1 MAVINSINIE
11 TFRGISNLKLDNLAE
26 INILT
31 GDNNSGKTSILEI
44 LQSLEEPDSFKI
56 WRTLLRR
63 GTFINRGLSYY
74 EGFYDLFNINDE
86 KKIIKYNVQSEEKN
100 IKVVITAD
108 KSEEEVRIKPETEF
122 FKESYSQ
129 LFEDGQME
137 FDRVEILSKL
147 DLKLYINENKKDE
160 MVLYENQIQISNE
173 NQELDNELKRNI
185 VYISPIRHAEGGLFL
200 NNVLDNPDLYEEMLD
215 ILKEYDDG
223 IISINYDSKNERGM
237 NRGVYISPIRHAEG
251 GLFLNNVLDNPDLYE
266 EMLDILKEYDDG
278 IISINYDSKNERG
291 MNRGVYKILSRSS
304 QKALP
309 LNVYGDGMK
318 KAILLMSAVIKAK
331 NGILLLDE
339 FETAIH
345 TSAMDKTFRWI
356 LQTCK
361 KLNVQVFLTSHS
373 KEAIDKILKCAP
385 EMRKDMAVY
394 TLSKVNEKSVAR
406 RLSGDKAIEVQD
418 HMGLE
423 LR

>member
-237 NRGVYISPIRHAEG
+237 NRGVY
-251 GLFLNNVLDNPDLYE
+251 
-266 EMLDILKEYDDG
+266 
-278 IISINYDSKNERG
+278 
-291 MNRGVYKILSRSS
+291 KILSRSS

-423 LR
+423 LRLSLIHI

>member
-1 MAVINSINIE
+1 MVAQPCRTDGSISPRLFIKFMAVINSINIE

-237 NRGVYISPIRHAEG
+237 NRGVY
-251 GLFLNNVLDNPDLYE
+251 
-266 EMLDILKEYDDG
+266 
-278 IISINYDSKNERG
+278 
-291 MNRGVYKILSRSS
+291 KILSRSS

>member
-1 MAVINSINIE
+1 MAAINSINIE
-11 TFRGISNLKLDNLAE
+11 TFRGINNLKLDNLAE
-26 INILT
+26 VNILT

-44 LQSLEEPDSFKI
+44 LQSLEAPDNFYTWIK
-56 WRTLLRR
+56 LLRK
-63 GTFINRGLSYY
+63 GIFANRGLSYY
-74 EGFYDLFNINDE
+74 EGFYDLFNINNDE
-86 KKIIKYNVQSEEKN
+86 KVIKYSIESQEK
-100 IKVVITAD
+100 IMDILITA
-108 KSEEEVRIKPETEF
+108 KEKEELDNYEQESMSIVYGENELEYA
-122 FKESYSQ
+122 KE
-129 LFEDGQME
+129 
-137 FDRVEILSKL
+137 EIHSKL
-147 DLKLYINENKKDE
+147 DMELYIDHKKRDSLSLYDDQTGYLLGNKKSD
-160 MVLYENQIQISNE
+160 QT
-173 NQELDNELKRNI
+173 LKKNI

-200 NNVLDNPDLYEEMLD
+200 NNVLDNPDLYEEMLE
-215 ILKEYDDG
+215 ILKEYD
-223 IISINYDSKNERGM
+223 S
-237 NRGVYISPIRHAEG
+237 
-251 GLFLNNVLDNPDLYE
+251 
-266 EMLDILKEYDDG
+266 G

-291 MNRGVYKILSRSS
+291 MNRGVYKILSKSS

-356 LQTCK
+356 LRTCK

-373 KEAIDKILKCAP
+373 KEAIDKILKCDP
-385 EMRKDMAVY
+385 KITKDIAVY
-394 TLSKVNEKSVAR
+394 TLSKVKDKSVVR

-418 HMGLE
+418 SMGLE

>member
-86 KKIIKYNVQSEEKN
+86 KKIIKYNVQSE
-100 IKVVITAD
+100 
-108 KSEEEVRIKPETEF
+108 TEF

-185 VYISPIRHAEGGLFL
+185 
-200 NNVLDNPDLYEEMLD
+200 
-215 ILKEYDDG
+215 
-223 IISINYDSKNERGM
+223 
-237 NRGVYISPIRHAEG
+237 VYISPIRHAEG